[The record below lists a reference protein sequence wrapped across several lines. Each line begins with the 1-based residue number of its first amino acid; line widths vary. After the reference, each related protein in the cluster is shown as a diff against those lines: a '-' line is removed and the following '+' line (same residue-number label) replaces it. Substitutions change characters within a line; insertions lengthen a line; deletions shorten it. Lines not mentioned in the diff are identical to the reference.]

1 MRRKIRFFFSPLSG
15 LRKSEHITGLSVS
28 ATTVE
33 MITDTAI
40 VMVNWR

>member
-1 MRRKIRFFFSPLSG
+1 MRRKKRFFFPSPSG
-15 LRKSEHITGLSVS
+15 RRKSAHITGLSVS

-33 MITDTAI
+33 MTTDTAM